1 MSRANKR
8 SAVSGQRSAVSKNMF
23 RRPASVNFKLP
34 TDYYLPL
41 WLYYQVITNP
51 AYPTTWLVSPEVSP
65 ESV

>member
-8 SAVSGQRSAVSKNMF
+8 SAVSGQRSAVSGQRSAKVCF
-23 RRPASVNFKLP
+23 AGLLLS